1 MLTLQ
6 EKIDLKVKEITVFAD
21 ILPGAVI
28 INDIRSGVAIWMN
41 KKGLKE
47 LGITL
52 DDVVNMDA
60 AEYHSKYFNE
70 EDAKDYVPKIL
81 ELVKQNNDEESV
93 TFFQQVRINN
103 NEKWVWHVSSTRIL
117 MRDDEY
123 NPVLLLTMS
132 FPIDSKHSMTSK
144 AAKLL
149 EENNFLKKNLHEF
162 AKLTPRE
169 TEVLKYIAIGK
180 NAIECGNDLFISPQ
194 TVDTHRK
201 NIRKKLG
208 TSSFFEL
215 FQYAKSFDLI

>member
-6 EKIDLKVKEITVFAD
+6 DKIDLKVKEITGFAD

-169 TEVLKYIAIGK
+169 TEVLKHIAIGK

>member
-6 EKIDLKVKEITVFAD
+6 DKIDLKVKEITVFAD

-60 AEYHSKYFNE
+60 AEYHSKHFNE

-132 FPIDSKHSMTSK
+132 FQIDSKHSMTTK

-169 TEVLKYIAIGK
+169 TEVLKHIAIGK

-215 FQYAKSFDLI
+215 FQYA

>member
-169 TEVLKYIAIGK
+169 TEVLKHIAIGK

>member
-6 EKIDLKVKEITVFAD
+6 DKIDSKVKEITVFAD

-169 TEVLKYIAIGK
+169 TEVLKHIAIGK

>member
-6 EKIDLKVKEITVFAD
+6 DKIDLKVKEITEFAD

-103 NEKWVWHVSSTRIL
+103 NEKWVWHMSSTRIL
-117 MRDDEY
+117 MRDDGY
-123 NPVLLLTMS
+123 HPVLLLTIS
-132 FPIDSKHSMTSK
+132 FPIDSNHAMTSK

-169 TEVLKYIAIGK
+169 TEVLKHIAIGK

>member
-6 EKIDLKVKEITVFAD
+6 DKIDLKVKEITVFAD

-169 TEVLKYIAIGK
+169 TEVLKHIAIGK

>member
-6 EKIDLKVKEITVFAD
+6 DKIDLRVKEIAGFAD

-52 DDVVNMDA
+52 NEMSEMNA
-60 AEYHSKYFNE
+60 ADYYSKYFNE

-93 TFFQQVRINN
+93 SFFQQVRIND
-103 NEKWVWHVSSTRIL
+103 NEKWVWHMSSTRIL

-123 NPVLLLTMS
+123 LPVLLLTIS
-132 FPIDSKHSMTSK
+132 FPIDSNHAMTSK

-169 TEVLKYIAIGK
+169 TVVLKHIAIGK
-180 NAIECGNDLFISPQ
+180 NAIECGKDLFISPQ

>member
-6 EKIDLKVKEITVFAD
+6 DKIDLKVIEITGFAD

-52 DDVVNMDA
+52 DEMSGMSAKD
-60 AEYHSKYFNE
+60 YYSKYFNE

-81 ELVKQNNDEESV
+81 ELVKQNIDEESI

-103 NEKWVWHVSSTRIL
+103 QEKWVWHISSTKIL

-123 NPVLLLTMS
+123 QPVLLLTIS
-132 FPIDSKHSMTSK
+132 FPIDSNHAMTSK

-149 EENNFLKKNLHEF
+149 EENNFLRKNLHEF

-169 TEVLKYIAIGK
+169 TEVLKHIAIGK
-180 NAIECGNDLFISPQ
+180 NAIECGKDLFISPQ

>member
-6 EKIDLKVKEITVFAD
+6 DKIDLRVKEIAGFAD

-52 DDVVNMDA
+52 NEMSEMSA
-60 AEYHSKYFNE
+60 ADYYSKYFNE

-93 TFFQQVRINN
+93 SFFQQVRIND
-103 NEKWVWHVSSTRIL
+103 NEKWVWHMSSTRIL

-123 NPVLLLTMS
+123 LPVLLLTIS
-132 FPIDSKHSMTSK
+132 FPIDSNHAMTSK

-162 AKLTPRE
+162 AKLTSRE
-169 TEVLKYIAIGK
+169 TEVLKHIAIGK
-180 NAIECGNDLFISPQ
+180 NAIECGKDLFISPQ

>member
-6 EKIDLKVKEITVFAD
+6 GKIDLKVKEITVFAD

-103 NEKWVWHVSSTRIL
+103 NEKCNNYSSL
-117 MRDDEY
+117 SY
-123 NPVLLLTMS
+123 V
-132 FPIDSKHSMTSK
+132 
-144 AAKLL
+144 
-149 EENNFLKKNLHEF
+149 
-162 AKLTPRE
+162 
-169 TEVLKYIAIGK
+169 
-180 NAIECGNDLFISPQ
+180 
-194 TVDTHRK
+194 
-201 NIRKKLG
+201 
-208 TSSFFEL
+208 
-215 FQYAKSFDLI
+215 

>member
-6 EKIDLKVKEITVFAD
+6 NKIDLKVIEITGFAD

-52 DDVVNMDA
+52 DEMSGMSAKD
-60 AEYHSKYFNE
+60 YYSKYFNE

-81 ELVKQNNDEESV
+81 ELVKQNIDEESI

-103 NEKWVWHVSSTRIL
+103 QEKWVWHISSTKIL

-123 NPVLLLTMS
+123 QPVLLLTIS
-132 FPIDSKHSMTSK
+132 FPIDSNHAMTSK

-149 EENNFLKKNLHEF
+149 EENNFLRKNLHEF

-169 TEVLKYIAIGK
+169 TEVLKHIAIGK
-180 NAIECGNDLFISPQ
+180 NAIECGKDLFISPQ

>member
-1 MLTLQ
+1 
-6 EKIDLKVKEITVFAD
+6 
-21 ILPGAVI
+21 
-28 INDIRSGVAIWMN
+28 
-41 KKGLKE
+41 
-47 LGITL
+47 
-52 DDVVNMDA
+52 
-60 AEYHSKYFNE
+60 
-70 EDAKDYVPKIL
+70 
-81 ELVKQNNDEESV
+81 
-93 TFFQQVRINN
+93 
-103 NEKWVWHVSSTRIL
+103 
-117 MRDDEY
+117 
-123 NPVLLLTMS
+123 MS

-169 TEVLKYIAIGK
+169 TEVLKHIAIGK